1 MKKTFSIVLFLS
13 ILLLVLS
20 RKPNTLVSRINKV
33 FRMFAVSELVNEY
46 TPSKYAASLYD
57 QNSEVTQ
64 LSVKVQM
71 CRDCISSVL
80 DLLGFDS
87 TVIDKVASVK
97 VSQLMDT
104 MDLFVAIAK
113 GVKSGSNLA
122 DMNKI
127 LSLTDDASM
136 TTILGVAEK
145 VTDATDFIKD
155 TIHPSSVLNSRKEA
169 LEDELE
175 EADNENEEETAN
187 EEEDEPKIHTKKDKK
202 EQKKQPNRK
211 ENKNTES
218 SSQGF
223 REVKFERKDVPL
235 RKVGEV
241 IDENAAENDKDEFD
255 DIIDDE
261 MDEDIPMIDNKDEKT
276 KHKAYRKKVAKTER
290 TEESEKSE
298 ADTIKKKQ
306 KEKLK

>member
-276 KHKAYRKKVAKTER
+276 KHKAYRKKSCKN
-290 TEESEKSE
+290 
-298 ADTIKKKQ
+298 
-306 KEKLK
+306 